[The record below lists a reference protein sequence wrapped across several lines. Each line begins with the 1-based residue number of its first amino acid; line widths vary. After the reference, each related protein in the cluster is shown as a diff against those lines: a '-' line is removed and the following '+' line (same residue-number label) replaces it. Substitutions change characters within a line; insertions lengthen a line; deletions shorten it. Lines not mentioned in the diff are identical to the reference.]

1 MIHKVK
7 LKVRDEERRLTSVS
21 YDYKIKFSD
30 ALDIDK
36 IIQLH
41 QEVSMQLGSQ
51 ASLPLDG
58 GLIRI
63 RFSSTDHDQFFYEWL
78 FSSMMED
85 GSIEFIQNEVETIE
99 RISFWDCYCVSV
111 KEWMNA
117 GGTPMGIELLLSPG
131 IFKKGAL
138 VNEKVWKVTD
148 IHGNSEEIK
157 IEGNSDE
164 KNIVEITDAYWI
176 DNEGKEKRDLNV
188 EFPVTLFVV
197 TKNFI
202 IGKTVHLHFE
212 DKDKEGWKVA
222 NYSGTIDS
230 KGIIVLE
237 DFKLEIV
244 KKENNGTN
252 DNKIN

>member
-7 LKVRDEERRLTSVS
+7 LKVRDEERWLTSIS
-21 YDYKIKFSD
+21 YGYKIKFSD

-41 QEVSMQLGSQ
+41 QEVSMQLDSQ

-78 FSSMMED
+78 FTSIMED

-99 RISFWDCYCVSV
+99 RISFWDCYCVGV

-117 GGTPMGIELLLSPG
+117 GGTPMGMELLLSPA

-148 IHGNSEEIK
+148 IHGNSEDVKTDKEVKEDKEPK
-157 IEGNSDE
+157 IIAVYWKDAKG
-164 KNIVEITDAYWI
+164 KNIINEIPKNELVTLYAKTKDVEDGEIVQFEIIYTKEEPPI
-176 DNEGKEKRDLNV
+176 KVEGKVLNNEVHIENFNMRLYREK
-188 EFPVTLFVV
+188 
-197 TKNFI
+197 
-202 IGKTVHLHFE
+202 KT
-212 DKDKEGWKVA
+212 
-222 NYSGTIDS
+222 I
-230 KGIIVLE
+230 
-237 DFKLEIV
+237 
-244 KKENNGTN
+244 ENN
-252 DNKIN
+252 NKI

>member
-7 LKVRDEERRLTSVS
+7 LKVRDEERWLTSIS
-21 YDYKIKFSD
+21 YGYKIKFSD

-99 RISFWDCYCVSV
+99 RISFWDCYCVGI

-117 GGTPMGIELLLSPG
+117 GGTPMGIELLLSPA

-138 VNEKVWKVTD
+138 VNEKVWKVSD
-148 IHGNSEEIK
+148 IHGISKKVTKDEDAEEI
-157 IEGNSDE
+157 IY
-164 KNIVEITDAYWI
+164 ITDAYWI
-176 DNEGKEKRDLNV
+176 DENGTEQRNLGLENSVTLYVKVNKPQVGRTVKLDFKDSENKLCTATYSGQINNEGV
-188 EFPVTLFVV
+188 
-197 TKNFI
+197 
-202 IGKTVHLHFE
+202 
-212 DKDKEGWKVA
+212 
-222 NYSGTIDS
+222 
-230 KGIIVLE
+230 IVL
-237 DFKLEIV
+237 DNFKMNLYE
-244 KKENNGTN
+244 KY
-252 DNKIN
+252 

>member
-7 LKVRDEERRLTSVS
+7 LKVRDEERWLTSIS
-21 YDYKIKFSD
+21 YGYKIKFSD

-41 QEVSMQLGSQ
+41 QEVSMQLDSQ

-78 FSSMMED
+78 FTSIMED

-99 RISFWDCYCVSV
+99 RISFWDCYCVGV

-117 GGTPMGIELLLSPG
+117 GGTPMGMELLLSPA

-148 IHGNSEEIK
+148 IHWNSEDVKTDKEVKEDKEPK
-157 IEGNSDE
+157 IIAVYWKDAKG
-164 KNIVEITDAYWI
+164 KNIINEIPKNELVTLYAKTKDVEDGEIVQFEIIYTKEEPPI
-176 DNEGKEKRDLNV
+176 KVEGKVLNNEVHIENFNMRLYREK
-188 EFPVTLFVV
+188 
-197 TKNFI
+197 
-202 IGKTVHLHFE
+202 KT
-212 DKDKEGWKVA
+212 
-222 NYSGTIDS
+222 I
-230 KGIIVLE
+230 
-237 DFKLEIV
+237 
-244 KKENNGTN
+244 ENN
-252 DNKIN
+252 NKI

>member
-1 MIHKVK
+1 MIHKVR
-7 LKVRDEERRLTSVS
+7 LKVRDEERWLTSIS
-21 YDYKIKFSD
+21 YGYKIKFSD

-99 RISFWDCYCVSV
+99 RISFWDCYCVGV

-117 GGTPMGIELLLSPG
+117 GSTPMGIELLLSPA
-131 IFKKGAL
+131 ILKKGAL
-138 VNEKVWKVTD
+138 VNERVWKVSD
-148 IHGNSEEIK
+148 IHGNSEYI
-157 IEGNSDE
+157 NV
-164 KNIVEITDAYWI
+164 VEETKKEDPIIITDAYWI
-176 DNEGKEKRDLNV
+176 DEKGNQQRELSLN
-188 EFPVTLFVV
+188 FPVTLYIQ
-197 TKNFI
+197 TKDYIVNKSVNLI
-202 IGKTVHLHFE
+202 IKDDTIMKEAKCSGK
-212 DKDKEGWKVA
+212 
-222 NYSGTIDS
+222 IDRN
-230 KGIIVLE
+230 GIITIE
-237 DFKLEIV
+237 KFKLEQI
-244 KKENNGTN
+244 NNNEFITTN
-252 DNKIN
+252 Y

>member
-1 MIHKVK
+1 MIHKVR
-7 LKVRDEERRLTSVS
+7 LKVRDEERWLTSIS
-21 YDYKIKFSD
+21 YGYKIKFSD

-99 RISFWDCYCVSV
+99 RISFWDCYCVGV

-117 GGTPMGIELLLSPG
+117 GDTPMGIELLLSPA

-148 IHGNSEEIK
+148 IHGNSEDLKVEEEIK
-157 IEGNSDE
+157 EE
-164 KNIVEITDAYWI
+164 KEPEITAVYWKDAKGNHII
-176 DNEGKEKRDLNV
+176 DELPENDV
-188 EFPVTLFVV
+188 VTLYAQ
-197 TKNFI
+197 TKNTTPGDKLSFTI
-202 IGKTVHLHFE
+202 TLEDGKTIVKIE
-212 DKDKEGWKVA
+212 NCE
-222 NYSGTIDS
+222 IDS
-230 KGIIVLE
+230 KGIAQIANFSL
-237 DFKLEIV
+237 
-244 KKENNGTN
+244 KEYMQINANTN
-252 DNKIN
+252 YFNQK

>member
-7 LKVRDEERRLTSVS
+7 LKVRDEERWLTSIS
-21 YDYKIKFSD
+21 YGYKIKFSD

-99 RISFWDCYCVSV
+99 RISFWDCYCVGV

-117 GGTPMGIELLLSPG
+117 GDTPMGIELLLSTA

-138 VNEKVWKVTD
+138 VNEKVWKVSD
-148 IHGNSEEIK
+148 IHGNSEEVIK
-157 IEGNSDE
+157 NEDAEEI
-164 KNIVEITDAYWI
+164 IYITDAYWI
-176 DNEGKEKRDLNV
+176 DENGTEQRNLNLEK
-188 EFPVTLFVV
+188 PVTLYVKV
-197 TKNFI
+197 NNPKT
-202 IGKTVHLHFE
+202 GKTVKLDFE
-212 DKDKEGWKVA
+212 DNESELSTVT
-222 NYSGTIDS
+222 YSGEINS
-230 KGIIVLE
+230 EGIIVLE
-237 DFKLEIV
+237 NFIMNIK
-244 KKENNGTN
+244 
-252 DNKIN
+252 